1 MREAV
6 CTASPVLGA
15 RVDELLGTERDLG
28 RAVLSVVSYVM
39 RWKRR
44 ATPFGLFAGVTTAA
58 IGPAVAEIGDR
69 HRAFARV
76 DAEWLTSVID
86 ELERHP
92 GLRPGLKVV
101 ADSTGIVRDGRFI
114 VAGRAEV
121 GARVPG
127 PLREVSVRHTRPVRL
142 ALAAAASPIR
152 FDELVEVLAAYFPAD
167 KVNSLLNTLVDQR
180 ILITGLRA
188 PMTVADPLPFLIDA
202 LRVAGGER
210 LPDIAGLLRRLESIR
225 GRLTQVSGVRLAT
238 DVRLDA
244 TIAVPEVVLEEAARA
259 ASVLLRLSTEPFGR
273 TAWLDYHARF
283 LARYGHGAL
292 VPVRELVADSGLGYP
307 DGYLG
312 APRTRPTW
320 RTLTERDAALL
331 ALIQEATMAGD
342 QEIALTERHLEAL
355 TVGDHATV
363 VAPERVELG
372 VALHARST
380 EAIERG
386 DFELWISAAPR
397 SHTSMAGR
405 FAYLLDL
412 PTYEAEEERD
422 VVAVQLSFPPR
433 RPHNENVVR
442 VPPLAPQVVHLGE
455 HPGGGAISVDDLAVT
470 ADAAQMYLVQR
481 STGRRVTPRI
491 AHALDT
497 VVQSPPLARFLAE
510 VAEARSA
517 VFGPFNYGAGR
528 ALPYVPRIRY
538 GRVILAPARWILTA
552 ADLGDFQAWRE
563 RWRVPARVVLCQ
575 GELRLPL
582 DLDHQVDRAVLRTRL
597 ERAGRIDLREDG
609 PPDGQGWIGRPA
621 ELLIPMT
628 TIKPRPRKLPV
639 TSMPGAV
646 LRPGGAAVVR
656 AHLIGNPARFD
667 EILAG
672 HLPGF
677 VDELASL
684 VTCWWVRRHRDMIRL
699 DADQYL
705 ALFLRLADPGEY
717 GLAAARLAAFAERLA
732 ARGLPGQLTL
742 ATYYEHPGRYG
753 EGAALPAAE
762 QVFAADTAAAV
773 AQIRMAE
780 TARLPGQALA
790 AASMA
795 HLAAAFAPD
804 AESGYRALVRCLE
817 QQMGPLDR
825 SLRDHALRLGDP
837 SEVREAVVDA
847 WRAREQALGDYH
859 RVLAEQRDPATVL
872 RTLLH
877 EHHVRALGVDPA
889 FEKVTGRLARAVA
902 LRRLALAGVL

>member
-6 CTASPVLGA
+6 CMASPDLGA

-92 GLRPGLKVV
+92 GLRPGLMVV
-101 ADSTGIVRDGRFI
+101 ADNTGIVRDGRLI

-142 ALAAAASPIR
+142 ALAVAASPIR

-167 KVNSLLNTLVDQR
+167 KVNSLLGTLVDQR

-202 LRVAGGER
+202 LRAAGGER
-210 LPDIAGLLRRLESIR
+210 LPDVAGSLRRLESIR

-259 ASVLLRLSTEPFGR
+259 ATVLLRLSTEPFGR

-283 LARYGHGAL
+283 LGRYGHGAL

-312 APRTRPTW
+312 APRARPMW

-331 ALIQEATMAGD
+331 ALVQEATMAGD
-342 QEIALTERHLEAL
+342 QEIALTERQLEAL

-363 VAPERVELG
+363 VPPERVELG

-380 EAIERG
+380 DAIDRG

-412 PTYEAEEERD
+412 PTYGAEEQGD

-442 VPPLAPQVVHLGE
+442 VPPLVPQVVHLGE

-470 ADAAQMYLVQR
+470 ADASQMYLVQR

-538 GRVILAPARWILTA
+538 GRVVLAPARWILTA

-582 DLDHQVDRAVLRTRL
+582 DLDQRVDRAVLRTRL
-597 ERAGRIDLREDG
+597 ERAGRIELHEDG

-628 TIKPRPRKLPV
+628 TIEPPPRKLPV

-672 HLPGF
+672 HLQGF
-677 VDELASL
+677 VDELAGL

-705 ALFLRLADPGEY
+705 AVFLRLADPGEY

-762 QVFAADTAAAV
+762 QVFAADTAAAI
-773 AQIRMAE
+773 AQIRLAE

-804 AESGYRALVRCLE
+804 AESGYRALLRCLE
-817 QQMGPLDR
+817 QQTGPLDR

-859 RVLAEQRDPATVL
+859 RVLAEQRDPATGL